1 MGNGATVQMLIGGVF
16 LLLALSVVVVLV
28 VVARHTRGPALPY
41 AEVAK
46 PGYALRRLWFAVV
59 LTTAAAAVV
68 VSLFLLPYPSS
79 AQLAHAQEVRVVA
92 HQYYWQLSTTAFRVG
107 QSVNFAVTS
116 ADVNHGFGLYD
127 PHDALMAQVQAMPG
141 YVNHLVVTF
150 RIPGTYTVR
159 CMEYCGLMHHVMEI
173 TFVVKA

>member
-1 MGNGATVQMLIGGVF
+1 MGDGGTSQVLIGGVF
-16 LLLALSVVVVLV
+16 LLLALSVVVVLI

-68 VSLFLLPYPSS
+68 ASLFLLPYPSG

-92 HQYYWQLSTTAFRVG
+92 HQYYWQLSTTTFHVG
-107 QSVNFAVTS
+107 QSINFAVTS

-127 PHDALMAQVQAMPG
+127 PDGVLLGQVQAMPD

-150 RIPGTYTVR
+150 RTPGTYILR
-159 CMEYCGLMHHVMEI
+159 CMEYCGQMHHVMEI
-173 TFVVKA
+173 TLVVKR